1 MRTAYSAVLLSVIVG
16 AMAREQLLFLRRR
29 REATATGTTRQEGT
43 EPRNVMRVQ
52 EGDVASF
59 TCAAASHEPMSV
71 EWRHNGSLLHHAAGD
86 EGNSPNAKSSVR
98 VWHAPLGSMPGPTL
112 TRSRLRLTN
121 VSANHTGEYACHFSD
136 GLGTLSR
143 TSHLVVHP
151 KTPTLSEVKDVIC
164 GPNALCSDKDKVC
177 DDKNHCQCPDGST
190 SKDGSCPTVYSGPHI
205 ASILAWVSSAA
216 AAAILLA
223 ALAVVAVRRI
233 RRTAGSTLLENA
245 PDDDGWEEE
254 NVSRRTSFITMTLPA
269 HPELA

>member
-1 MRTAYSAVLLSVIVG
+1 
-16 AMAREQLLFLRRR
+16 
-29 REATATGTTRQEGT
+29 
-43 EPRNVMRVQ
+43 MRVQ

-112 TRSRLRLTN
+112 TRSRLRLNN

-143 TSHLVVHP
+143 TSHLVVHR
-151 KTPTLSEVKDVIC
+151 
-164 GPNALCSDKDKVC
+164 
-177 DDKNHCQCPDGST
+177 
-190 SKDGSCPTVYSGPHI
+190 PHI